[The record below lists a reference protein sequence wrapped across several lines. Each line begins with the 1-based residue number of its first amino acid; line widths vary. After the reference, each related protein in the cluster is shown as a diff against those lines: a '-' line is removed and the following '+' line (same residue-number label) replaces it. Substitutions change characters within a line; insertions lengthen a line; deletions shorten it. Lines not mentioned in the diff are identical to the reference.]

1 MSLCVTL
8 ITLIEFVDKVGFAPQ
23 IRKVVKIGPGR
34 VGAPCKK
41 PRRVRKQVWL
51 VSRGQN

>member
-1 MSLCVTL
+1 M
-8 ITLIEFVDKVGFAPQ
+8 ITLIEFVDKVGFAGR
-23 IRKVVKIGPGR
+23 IRRVVKIRHCR

-51 VSRGQN
+51 EPCMVRNRLGMK